1 MGGEAGRPTPWG
13 DHVAVFIGTYENK
26 VDRKG
31 RVSVPFTFRQALGS
45 QSFNGIVAFKSFR
58 AEAIEACGYDFMEHI
73 SDSIGSLNLFSDD
86 QDSLSSTILGGA
98 NPLSFDGEGR
108 IVLPADLVDHAGIGD
123 RAAFVGKGPIF
134 QIWEPE
140 ALRRHMDAAR
150 SRAKAEGLSLPLR
163 QPGGERA

>member
-1 MGGEAGRPTPWG
+1 MAI
-13 DHVAVFIGTYENK
+13 FIGTYENK

-31 RVSVPFTFRQALGS
+31 RVSVPFTFRQALGA

-73 SDSIGSLNLFSDD
+73 SDSIGSLNLFSED

-98 NPLSFDGEGR
+98 NPLGFDGEGR
-108 IVLPADLVDHAGIGD
+108 IILPGDLVEHAGITE

-140 ALRRHMDAAR
+140 ALRRHMEAAR
-150 SRAKAEGLSLPLR
+150 SRAKSEGLTLPLGR
-163 QPGGERA
+163 PLGQPSGSGA